1 METSKDILS
10 ESVHYQAINYNKA
23 SMSDAFIAG
32 AKWYRE
38 NLQHSASHPPAKNT
52 LCLVYAT
59 IITED
64 IVCQGC
70 FMASYIN
77 GKWISPNYP
86 IKKSINVIKYIYASD
101 LLI

>member
-38 NLQHSASHPPAKNT
+38 NL
-52 LCLVYAT
+52 
-59 IITED
+59 
-64 IVCQGC
+64 
-70 FMASYIN
+70 
-77 GKWISPNYP
+77 
-86 IKKSINVIKYIYASD
+86 
-101 LLI
+101 